1 MALGQAM
8 GSNWSE
14 GAACG
19 WRGEL
24 DRNISYEIVCK
35 LIQLTSSSE
44 LHICHFDGGSVACA
58 SSTQQ
63 LGAKFLRLAQIA
75 GVI

>member
-1 MALGQAM
+1 M

-14 GAACG
+14 GAACR

-44 LHICHFDGGSVACA
+44 ELHICHFDGGFVACA

-63 LGAKFLRLAQIA
+63 LGAKFLRLGAQIA